1 MNAKINRYLKNIID
15 QKGIK
20 YTFVS
25 EKSGIEYHP
34 LMRIFNQNATI
45 SGSELI
51 SLCKVLEIN
60 QSELMRML

>member
-25 EKSGIEYHP
+25 EN
-34 LMRIFNQNATI
+34 L
-45 SGSELI
+45 EL
-51 SLCKVLEIN
+51 ST
-60 QSELMRML
+60 